1 MHHLQSPAKPGKGE
15 SLGIDDTQPRGTTW
29 PPPPSFALD
38 RGGTVVARR
47 RGASSSRGSVHRGA
61 SSSPRPG
68 RRWTRGP
75 DGVSSSASAST
86 GAVMGDGWD
95 ARLADAFRDCPETR
109 ALVTCDLVTL
119 RPCELCPE
127 LPMWL
132 LDDGDDVLALWE
144 RTEAFA
150 AASSGG
156 GLCPPYWAV
165 PWVGGQGVARYILDN
180 PEVVRGR
187 SVLDVGSG
195 CGVAALAAARA
206 GAARVCA
213 NDIDP
218 LAVVAFLA
226 NADACGLSN
235 GPCTLETS
243 HEDLLRAPIS
253 RTRAYDVVMA
263 GDVCFVKGL
272 AEAFQSWLSAVAE
285 DDGCVV
291 GAGGGRTVLLGDPAR
306 QTRWAPTA
314 GWAVGARR
322 AGRGGDRGDF
332 GSDGGSRFSVDD
344 GVAGGSTGG
353 LAAGLG
359 FSGGVRA

>member
-1 MHHLQSPAKPGKGE
+1 MASAAAVVRASTAAGPSSRIVAAPR
-15 SLGIDDTQPRGTTW
+15 PRG
-29 PPPPSFALD
+29 SIH
-38 RGGTVVARR
+38 RGTSYSPRPRR
-47 RGASSSRGSVHRGA
+47 RRTRPDGASSSA
-61 SSSPRPG
+61 
-68 RRWTRGP
+68 
-75 DGVSSSASAST
+75 

-109 ALVTCDLVTL
+109 ALVTCDLVAL

-132 LDDGDDVLALWE
+132 LNDGDDVLALWE
-144 RTEAFA
+144 RTESFA

-218 LAVVAFLA
+218 LAAVAFLA

-253 RTRAYDVVMA
+253 RIRAYDVVMA

-285 DDGCVV
+285 DDGYGCV

-322 AGRGGDRGDF
+322 AAEYEVVTAATSALTEGAAARMTTVWRVDRP
-332 GSDGGSRFSVDD
+332 V
-344 GVAGGSTGG
+344 V
-353 LAAGLG
+353 
-359 FSGGVRA
+359 

>member
-1 MHHLQSPAKPGKGE
+1 M
-15 SLGIDDTQPRGTTW
+15 
-29 PPPPSFALD
+29 
-38 RGGTVVARR
+38 
-47 RGASSSRGSVHRGA
+47 
-61 SSSPRPG
+61 
-68 RRWTRGP
+68 
-75 DGVSSSASAST
+75 SSSASAS
-86 GAVMGDGWD
+86 VMGDGWD

-109 ALVTCDLVTL
+109 ALVTCDLVAL

-180 PEVVRGR
+180 PELVRGR

-195 CGVAALAAARA
+195 CGVAALAAAKA

-218 LAVVAFLA
+218 LAAVAFLA

-235 GPCTLETS
+235 GPCELETS
-243 HEDLLRAPIS
+243 HEDLLRVPIS

-272 AEAFQSWLSAVAE
+272 AEAFQSWLSKVAE
-285 DDGCVV
+285 DDGYDRV

-314 GWAVGARR
+314 GWAVGAER
-322 AGRGGDRGDF
+322 AAAYEVVTAATSALTEGAASRSTTVWRVDRP
-332 GSDGGSRFSVDD
+332 V
-344 GVAGGSTGG
+344 V
-353 LAAGLG
+353 
-359 FSGGVRA
+359 

>member
-1 MHHLQSPAKPGKGE
+1 
-15 SLGIDDTQPRGTTW
+15 
-29 PPPPSFALD
+29 
-38 RGGTVVARR
+38 
-47 RGASSSRGSVHRGA
+47 
-61 SSSPRPG
+61 
-68 RRWTRGP
+68 
-75 DGVSSSASAST
+75 
-86 GAVMGDGWD
+86 MGDGWD

-109 ALVTCDLVTL
+109 TLVTCDLVAL

-132 LDDGDDVLALWE
+132 LNDGDDVLALWE
-144 RTEAFA
+144 RTESFA

-218 LAVVAFLA
+218 LAAVAFLA

-253 RTRAYDVVMA
+253 RVSAYDVVMA

-285 DDGCVV
+285 DDSYSCV

-322 AGRGGDRGDF
+322 AAAYEVVTAATSALTEGAAARMTTVWRVDRP
-332 GSDGGSRFSVDD
+332 V
-344 GVAGGSTGG
+344 V
-353 LAAGLG
+353 
-359 FSGGVRA
+359 